1 MKKKNPTGGAE
12 KQPAEPFIEGISLPG
27 KTLRE
32 SAIWRS
38 APDMMDETPEGVALF
53 RRRVESELRMLCS
66 YDNRPSPEEVSRYL
80 DARAAIRRTPLSAA
94 LFRIGML
101 DALHISDNHKVGYEW
116 IKRSLPVL
124 SRSPLTK
131 DMAAFYWREAA
142 CFAGKHGNWKQVLE
156 FARKAV
162 KLLPKDVSKILW
174 AAEVHRVLAAAFLK
188 LKRFKECKARMAIV
202 SDLAKAHGEDYG
214 PALWLR
220 IHVVNEELAMATG
233 DRPSDLAAKMSGIA
247 ALDESMPF
255 HEVQR
260 AEEVRMAWCR
270 HVRPE
275 WVDDAEE
282 FKYDH
287 TERGRGG
294 LGLGPAL
301 KPRPSP

>member
-1 MKKKNPTGGAE
+1 MNKKNPTGGAE
-12 KQPAEPFIEGISLPG
+12 KQPAEPLIEGISLPG

-80 DARAAIRRTPLSAA
+80 DVRAAIKRTPLSAA

-101 DALHISDNHKVGYEW
+101 DALHISDNHEVGYEW

-156 FARKAV
+156 FARKGV
-162 KLLPKDVSKILW
+162 RLLPKDVSKILW
-174 AAEVHRVLAAAFLK
+174 AAEVHRVLAVAFLK
-188 LKRFKECKARMAIV
+188 LKRFKECKARMAV
-202 SDLAKAHGEDYG
+202 VTDLAKAHGENYG
-214 PALWLR
+214 QALWVR
-220 IHVVNEELAMATG
+220 IHMVKEELARAAG
-233 DRPSDLAAKMSGIA
+233 DRSSELVAKLCGIA
-247 ALDESMPF
+247 ALDDSMPF
-255 HEVQR
+255 NEVQR
-260 AEEVRMAWCR
+260 AEEVRMAWCQ

-275 WVDDAEE
+275 WIDDSEE
-282 FKYDH
+282 FKYDPIKRN
-287 TERGRGG
+287 TGG
-294 LGLGPAL
+294 WGFAVVP
-301 KPRPSP
+301 KPKSSP